1 MESSVQPYLHPN
13 CHRQLEF
20 SKFDLSFYYP
30 PLRKDRGKVD
40 LIRSTIDLFDWDK
53 ALCINDVDKKVAS
66 LRDIL
71 TNIMQNFILNETIL
85 YDVRDIPWM
94 TKEIKQLIEQKK
106 LVLQTIHSK

>member
-1 MESSVQPYLHPN
+1 MKEQYGTATAKS
-13 CHRQLEF
+13 
-20 SKFDLSFYYP
+20 
-30 PLRKDRGKVD
+30 D
-40 LIRSTIDLFDWDK
+40 LIRRAMDLFDWDK

-94 TKEIKQLIEQKK
+94 TKEIKQLTEQKK